1 MGHGHNRMLF
11 AGHSQYNSEVGGGG
25 KRQHL
30 PEFSMPA
37 WCCSARRIRVILV
50 CFIAFNV
57 VILLLAAINS
67 GTVSRVGRGGGLWT
81 ELCQHC
87 GGSGHD
93 RDASYRDIAMDIFH
107 LPLLENADMGTHYYP
122 LPSAGN
128 PVGKWCFRQGTL
140 PLADS
145 EKAGKCLCANAY
157 HGADCGIPQVVWNSS
172 FLEAGTRQG
181 AWVRRRVKPR
191 RLLSISTVTGPAQL
205 DFLRLHIAYLQP
217 IVDVFVIA
225 DKTNRLLADIERT
238 FGGQEEYTKIV
249 YLPLNNH
256 NNSTATAED
265 MLQHLFWKR
274 LSDFRL
280 DDLLVWADLTTVP
293 LAEVLLFLKLYD
305 GYSEPVYLNVRQL
318 AYSFLWE
325 QKPDLKLGSLV
336 EPNQRSQTPFIS
348 SFAVLSVLCRYNLT
362 CAMPPKTDAFTAAQL
377 DAFMKNHGWAIEHWT
392 LGTSEKP
399 SGWNCKNCVTFPD
412 SSSLFPEGSMN
423 GSTVTNEKWQI
434 TLLNKLKENGFSLE
448 TVQPVDKR
456 DLRYLAPGILLE
468 KPGSLWYLVPLHLK
482 IEK

>member
-1 MGHGHNRMLF
+1 MLF
-11 AGHSQYNSEVGGGG
+11 AGHSQHSSEVVGGG

-30 PEFSMPA
+30 PDLSMQA

-50 CFIAFNV
+50 CFIAFNII
-57 VILLLAAINS
+57 ILLLAAINS
-67 GTVSRVGRGGGLWT
+67 DTVSRVRHGGGLWT

-107 LPLLENADMGTHYYP
+107 LPLLENVDMGTHYYP
-122 LPSAGN
+122 LASSSN
-128 PVGKWCFRQGTL
+128 PGGKWCFRQGTL
-140 PLADS
+140 PPAHS
-145 EKAGKCLCANAY
+145 EKAEECLCSEGY

-191 RLLSISTVTGPAQL
+191 RLLGIFTVTGPFQL
-205 DFLRLHIAYLQP
+205 DFLRLQIAYLRP

-238 FGGQEEYTKIV
+238 FGGQQEYTKIV
-249 YLPLNNH
+249 YLPLNNRS
-256 NNSTATAED
+256 NSTATAED

-280 DDLLVWADLTTVP
+280 DDLLVWTDLTTVP
-293 LAEVLLFLKLYD
+293 LADVLLFLKLYD

-325 QKPDLKLGSLV
+325 QKKGSNPGNLV
-336 EPNQRSQTPFIS
+336 EPEQSSQTPFVS
-348 SFAVLSVLCRYNLT
+348 TFAVLSVLCRYNLT
-362 CAMPPKTDAFTAAQL
+362 CAMPPKANAFTAAQL
-377 DAFMKNHGWAIEHWT
+377 EAFTRNHGWAVENWT
-392 LGTSEKP
+392 LGTREEP
-399 SGWNCKNCVTFPD
+399 SGWNCKNCVTFSD
-412 SSSLFPEGSMN
+412 SSSLFPESGMN
-423 GSTVTNEKWQI
+423 GSTVINEKWEA
-434 TLLNKLKENGFSLE
+434 TLLNKLKDDGFSLK

-456 DLRYLAPGILLE
+456 DVRYLAPRMLLE
-468 KPGSLWYLVPLHLK
+468 KPGSLWYLLPLHMK
-482 IEK
+482 TSEV

>member
-1 MGHGHNRMLF
+1 MLF
-11 AGHSQYNSEVGGGG
+11 AGHSQCSSDVIGGG
-25 KRQHL
+25 KRQQL
-30 PEFSMPA
+30 PELSMPA

-50 CFIAFNV
+50 CFIAFNI

-67 GTVSRVGRGGGLWT
+67 DTVSRVRHGGALWT

-87 GGSGHD
+87 GGGGHD
-93 RDASYRDIAMDIFH
+93 RDFSYRDIAMDIFH

-122 LPSAGN
+122 LASSGN
-128 PVGKWCFRQGTL
+128 PVSKWCFRQGTL
-140 PLADS
+140 PPADS

-157 HGADCGIPQVVWNSS
+157 YGADCGIPQVVWNSS

-191 RLLSISTVTGPAQL
+191 RLLGIFTVTGPMQL
-205 DFLRLHIAYLQP
+205 DFLRLQIAYLRP

-249 YLPLNNH
+249 YLPLNNRS
-256 NNSTATAED
+256 NSTLTAED
-265 MLQHLFWKR
+265 ILQHLFWKR

-318 AYSFLWE
+318 AFSFLWE
-325 QKPDLKLGSLV
+325 QKEDLKLGDLA
-336 EPNQRSQTPFIS
+336 EPSKQSSTPFVS
-348 SFAVLSVLCRYNLT
+348 TFAVLSVLCRYNLT
-362 CAMPPKTDAFTAAQL
+362 CATPPKTNTFTAAQL
-377 DAFMKNHGWAIEHWT
+377 DAFTRNHGWAIEHWT
-392 LGTSEKP
+392 LGTSQEP
-399 SGWNCKNCVTFPD
+399 SGWNCQNCVTFSD
-412 SSSLFPEGSMN
+412 SSSLFPESSLN
-423 GSTVTNEKWQI
+423 GSTVSNEQWDE
-434 TLLNKLKENGFSLE
+434 TLLNKLKESGFSLR
-448 TVQPVDKR
+448 TVKPVDKS
-456 DLRYLAPGILLE
+456 DVRYLAPRVLLE

-482 IEK
+482 TTEE